1 MTTYTARYFLSLGN
15 VAFSL
20 VLGVMALVLTF
31 AFFPTFTLS
40 LMRGASSIKEQI
52 VSMTGNPQYEIIAR
66 TVLHE
71 SSILLMGF
79 TLLMRILV
87 GLVVTFVARRASRMM
102 GQ

>member
-1 MTTYTARYFLSLGN
+1 VFSVKQILSLGN

-31 AFFPTFTLS
+31 AFYPQFTLG
-40 LMRGASSIKEQI
+40 LMRGAAGIKEQI
-52 VSMTGNPQYEIIAR
+52 VSLTGNPQYEIIAR

-79 TLLMRILV
+79 TLAARVVMGVILSFV
-87 GLVVTFVARRASRMM
+87 HGLFSR
-102 GQ
+102 GE